1 MKSARQTAFEILNK
15 IQRDESY
22 SNLVLDSA
30 LDKAEI
36 DIKDKRFVSALVYGV
51 TERRITLDY
60 NLSLYLSQPL
70 KKLKPQVL
78 TALRLVERSAL
89 ICLLTCAI
97 CVSVICICMPSPF
110 FWCAPIYR

>member
-51 TERRITLDY
+51 TERRITVA
-60 NLSLYLSQPL
+60 LSF
-70 KKLKPQVL
+70 
-78 TALRLVERSAL
+78 TAAEKTQAAGFD
-89 ICLLTCAI
+89 CAQARRI
-97 CVSVICICMPSPF
+97 SDFVYGQNS
-110 FWCAPIYR
+110 

>member
-36 DIKDKRFVSALVYGV
+36 DIKEKEICFR
-51 TERRITLDY
+51 TR
-60 NLSLYLSQPL
+60 
-70 KKLKPQVL
+70 
-78 TALRLVERSAL
+78 LRCDGKANFE
-89 ICLLTCAI
+89 
-97 CVSVICICMPSPF
+97 
-110 FWCAPIYR
+110 